1 MIRVAVIG
9 CGKIAQVRHLPEYA
23 TNPNAQ
29 LVAYYDKNS
38 QRAHEVAAQYGGKVY
53 DSYFDLLKDPEID
66 AVSVCVENR
75 SHAEMTTAALYAGKH
90 VLCEKPMAVTLAEC
104 ESMVAAAEFNN
115 RHLMIGHNMRFDP
128 VHRRA
133 KELLEQ
139 GVIGDVITFRTGLGT
154 SGPEGWS
161 MEGNWFFDKK
171 KAVMGALSDLGIHKI
186 DLMQYLTGQTVIETT
201 AKILTLNK
209 HDREDH
215 LIGVDDNALCI
226 LRMNGGSAGTMAASW
241 TVYGQESNSTCLFGT
256 RGVMRIYNSL
266 TAPIEVRD
274 LNNTITA
281 YQFEHQTRSGVID
294 EFIDALEH
302 DREPEVSGREALTTM
317 RTIFGCIK
325 SSETGRTVTAKHRPV
340 VIITSNAEKEL
351 PDAFL
356 RRCVFHYI
364 EFPEQEQMEAILRV
378 HFGDLEE
385 KLVKQSLA
393 AFYWLR
399 ELRGI
404 EKKPSTSEL
413 VDWIRALVAGGVD
426 PARIEKEIPFAGVLL
441 KKDKDLQ
448 TLRKVK

>member
-201 AKILTLNK
+201 
-209 HDREDH
+209 
-215 LIGVDDNALCI
+215 
-226 LRMNGGSAGTMAASW
+226 
-241 TVYGQESNSTCLFGT
+241 ST
-256 RGVMRIYNSL
+256 
-266 TAPIEVRD
+266 
-274 LNNTITA
+274 
-281 YQFEHQTRSGVID
+281 
-294 EFIDALEH
+294 
-302 DREPEVSGREALTTM
+302 
-317 RTIFGCIK
+317 
-325 SSETGRTVTAKHRPV
+325 TGR
-340 VIITSNAEKEL
+340 ITSSAWTTT
-351 PDAFL
+351 PCAS
-356 RRCVFHYI
+356 C
-364 EFPEQEQMEAILRV
+364 
-378 HFGDLEE
+378 G
-385 KLVKQSLA
+385 
-393 AFYWLR
+393 
-399 ELRGI
+399 
-404 EKKPSTSEL
+404 
-413 VDWIRALVAGGVD
+413 
-426 PARIEKEIPFAGVLL
+426 
-441 KKDKDLQ
+441 
-448 TLRKVK
+448 

>member
-226 LRMNGGSAGTMAASW
+226 LRMSGGALGTMAASW
-241 TVYGQESNSTCLFGT
+241 TIYGHECQSTCLYGT
-256 RGVMRIYNSL
+256 KGIMLIYSEPSS
-266 TAPIEVRD
+266 PIIVSDMEGNRTSYNLDVPH
-274 LNNTITA
+274 NGT
-281 YQFEHQTRSGVID
+281 GVID
-294 EFIDALEH
+294 EFVDALVN
-302 DREPEVSGREALTTM
+302 DRQPEVSGREALTVM
-317 RTIFGCIK
+317 RSIFASIK
-325 SSETGRTVTAKHRPV
+325 SSNISRTVAVNSDFVT
-340 VIITSNAEKEL
+340 
-351 PDAFL
+351 
-356 RRCVFHYI
+356 
-364 EFPEQEQMEAILRV
+364 
-378 HFGDLEE
+378 HF
-385 KLVKQSLA
+385 
-393 AFYWLR
+393 
-399 ELRGI
+399 
-404 EKKPSTSEL
+404 
-413 VDWIRALVAGGVD
+413 
-426 PARIEKEIPFAGVLL
+426 
-441 KKDKDLQ
+441 
-448 TLRKVK
+448 

>member
-66 AVSVCVENR
+66 AVSVCGEPH
-75 SHAEMTTAALYAGKH
+75 HAEMTTAALYAGKH

-186 DLMQYLTGQTVIETT
+186 DLMQYLTGQTVIRNHRQDPDPQQ
-201 AKILTLNK
+201 A
-209 HDREDH
+209 RP
-215 LIGVDDNALCI
+215 
-226 LRMNGGSAGTMAASW
+226 GGSPHRRGRQRPVHPADERRLCRHHGRQLDGIRSGEQLHLPVRHPWRHADLATASPP
-241 TVYGQESNSTCLFGT
+241 
-256 RGVMRIYNSL
+256 
-266 TAPIEVRD
+266 PIEVRD

-325 SSETGRTVTAKHRPV
+325 SSETGRTVSVNNSFVTH
-340 VIITSNAEKEL
+340 L
-351 PDAFL
+351 QDGY
-356 RRCVFHYI
+356 RRN
-364 EFPEQEQMEAILRV
+364 
-378 HFGDLEE
+378 
-385 KLVKQSLA
+385 K
-393 AFYWLR
+393 
-399 ELRGI
+399 
-404 EKKPSTSEL
+404 
-413 VDWIRALVAGGVD
+413 
-426 PARIEKEIPFAGVLL
+426 
-441 KKDKDLQ
+441 
-448 TLRKVK
+448 